1 MANILLRSP
10 YYQYAVQAGSISAK
24 LELSINGNLEYTIV
38 KDNVGTSNLFE
49 VSELVSDFLDVSFS
63 GTYTSQVAVF
73 SGVINFY
80 SGANATGTIVNQNPI
95 QFSHIG
101 LDGYS
106 TFLEGKNYAIADE
119 TLLQANTTMYVPE
132 GVAGVIPYI
141 DEGEIVYQAFNGS
154 ATSATVV
161 TIPVTIKRTCD
172 PKYTPIKVTFLN
184 KYGALQD
191 LWFDKKSVNT
201 YTSTSETFRRNV
213 IGIDGSYSTS
223 AHQTYNT
230 NYSATESVTLNTGF
244 VDEGMDEVINQLTLS
259 PKIWGTINSQV
270 VPLSIKTKNQTRKT
284 KLNDKLI
291 NYTIEFDYAF
301 DYINNIR

>member
-10 YYQYAVQAGSISAK
+10 YYEAEFQSGAISAK
-24 LELSINGNLEYTIV
+24 LELSINGNLEYTII
-38 KDNVGTSNLFE
+38 KDTVGGNILFE
-49 VSELVSDFLDVSFS
+49 VSELVSDFIDISFS
-63 GTYTSQVAVF
+63 GTYTSQVGVF
-73 SGVINFY
+73 SGVITFY
-80 SGANATGTIVNQNPI
+80 AGANGSGAVLGTPT
-95 QFSHIG
+95 QFNHIG

-106 TFLEGKNYAIADE
+106 TFLEGKNYAIPDE
-119 TLLQANTTMYVPE
+119 TLLQANTKMYVPE

-141 DEGEIVYQAFNGS
+141 DGGEIVYQAFNSS

-213 IGIDGSYSTS
+213 INLDGSYSTS

-230 NYSATESVTLNTGF
+230 NYTATESIVLNTGF

-270 VPLSIKTKNQTRKT
+270 IPLSIKTKNQTRKT
-284 KLNDKLI
+284 HLNDKLI